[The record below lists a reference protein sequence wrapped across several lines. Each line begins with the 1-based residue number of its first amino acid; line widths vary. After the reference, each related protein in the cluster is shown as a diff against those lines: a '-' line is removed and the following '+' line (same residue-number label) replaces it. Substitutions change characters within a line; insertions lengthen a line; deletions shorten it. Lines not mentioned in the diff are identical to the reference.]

1 MTTTTITTPRSSLFV
16 QVRTGP
22 PTASVYQSAINLA
35 VKAERLGFH
44 TIWFATRHF
53 GAHSAAL
60 PTPFPLLA
68 AVAQH
73 TNRIRVGSGVV
84 ALPFENPVRLV
95 EDAVV
100 TDELSDGRLE
110 LGIGKGLGFGLS
122 AATYAG
128 FGLAQDDRE
137 ALYTSRRE
145 ALHRL
150 LETGRVAPGVP
161 VHPDPRS
168 LRARVWQST
177 GNPETA
183 RHAAR
188 AGDGLLAHTA
198 SEAVGRG
205 GADELIEAY
214 LDAFRPHGPGHPS
227 PRVGGTIAVVPGKS
241 DTDARQIFDLDIAT
255 SPAYYSDKLDD
266 RDAATYRDD
275 LAIHCGDA
283 SAVVDAIR
291 NSPLVT
297 RSTDWLFHVPL
308 ALDHA
313 RYGECMAR
321 IAEQIVPALS
331 VLRTQHI

>member
-1 MTTTTITTPRSSLFV
+1 MTARTVIAPRSSLFV

-22 PTASVYQSAINLA
+22 PTGSVYRSAIDLA
-35 VKAERLGFH
+35 VEAERLRFH

-68 AVAQH
+68 AVAQR
-73 TNRIRVGSGVV
+73 TSRIRVGSGVV

-95 EDAVV
+95 EDAAV

-110 LGIGKGLGFGLS
+110 LGVGKGLGFGLS
-122 AATYAG
+122 ATTYAG

-137 ALYTSRRE
+137 ALYASRRE

-177 GNPETA
+177 GDQETA

-188 AGDGLLAHTA
+188 SGDGLLAHTA
-198 SEAVGRG
+198 SESAGPG
-205 GADELIEAY
+205 GADELIDAY
-214 LDAFRPHGPGHPS
+214 LDAFRPDGPGHPS
-227 PRVGGTIAVVPGKS
+227 PRVGGTIAVVPGET
-241 DTDARQIFDLDIAT
+241 DTDARDIFDLDIAT
-255 SPAYYSDKLDD
+255 SPAYYADKLDD
-266 RDAATYRDD
+266 RDAATYRAD
-275 LAIHCGDA
+275 LAIHCGDV
-283 SAVVDAIR
+283 STVVDAVR
-291 NSPLVT
+291 DNPLVT

-308 ALDHA
+308 ALDHD
-313 RYGECMAR
+313 RYRECMAR
-321 IAEQIVPALS
+321 IATQIVPALS
-331 VLRTQHI
+331 VARTGRV